1 MTNKPGRPQR
11 SPRKPRGPR
20 RSFPARESRYETRSG
35 QVLEV
40 TNGRLKEEGDQGAS
54 FAGRTIEFHAATG
67 KATPAIATDRF
78 YLDELVRKLS
88 KPDYEEWIA
97 IQRREAEALAEAQAT
112 TAPAEPTKPSTP
124 AQPKPKT
131 RSPKSAGKLSQLDA
145 AVQVLVKAGEPMTSK
160 AMIEAMAAQGLWTSP
175 GGKTP
180 HATLYAAIL
189 REIQNKGAAA
199 RFQKVDRGQFTIT
212 SK

>member
-1 MTNKPGRPQR
+1 MTNKTRKTTTKSAKTARAQAFV
-11 SPRKPRGPR
+11 PRKG
-20 RSFPARESRYETRSG
+20 ERYETRSG

>member
-1 MTNKPGRPQR
+1 MTNKTRKTTTKSAKTARAQAFV
-11 SPRKPRGPR
+11 PRKG
-20 RSFPARESRYETRSG
+20 EHYETRSG

-40 TNGRLKEEGDQGAS
+40 TNGRLKDEGDQGAS

-67 KATPAIATDRF
+67 KATPAMATDRF

-124 AQPKPKT
+124 AKPKPKT
-131 RSPKSAGKLSQLDA
+131 RSPKSTGKLSQLDA
-145 AVQVLVKAGEPMTSK
+145 AVQVLAEAGQPMTAK
-160 AMIEAMAAQGLWTSP
+160 TMIEAMATQGLWTSP

-189 REIQNKGAAA
+189 REIQNKGADA
-199 RFQKVDRGQFTIT
+199 RFQKVDRGQFTT

>member
-1 MTNKPGRPQR
+1 MTNKTRKTTTKSAKTARAQAFV
-11 SPRKPRGPR
+11 PRKG
-20 RSFPARESRYETRSG
+20 ERYETRSG

-199 RFQKVDRGQFTIT
+199 RFQEVDRGQFTIT